1 MLPFVFLWRYWPLLA
16 DLELPGV
23 LCIRKKDVRFAFLSS
38 FIRVTCDVYLTFSC
52 KWKVPLKRC
61 WIIASPLVSR
71 PCSLQNILAG
81 LYAKECFLNDSSG
94 KDLLKIYVAIHEF
107 VWKIRDHYLHSKL
120 WDVTVRHCTKLFCTL
135 LHLFFLTASGITC
148 YYSYFT

>member
-52 KWKVPLKRC
+52 K
-61 WIIASPLVSR
+61 
-71 PCSLQNILAG
+71 
-81 LYAKECFLNDSSG
+81 
-94 KDLLKIYVAIHEF
+94 
-107 VWKIRDHYLHSKL
+107 
-120 WDVTVRHCTKLFCTL
+120 
-135 LHLFFLTASGITC
+135 
-148 YYSYFT
+148 